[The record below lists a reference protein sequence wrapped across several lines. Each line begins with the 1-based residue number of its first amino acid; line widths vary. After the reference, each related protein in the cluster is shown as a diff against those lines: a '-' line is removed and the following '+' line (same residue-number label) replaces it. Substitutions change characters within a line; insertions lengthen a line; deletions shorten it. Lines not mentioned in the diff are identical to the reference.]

1 MQEKEIDGK
10 AIWSY
15 GNPEAEKVLIQLVGE
30 HEISGIEQEFHAIQD
45 RTSEEFY
52 MIAWRVNNW
61 NDELSP
67 CIVLIRARHT
77 IWAGIRLPDYL
88 LCGHLARRT
97 VLWELQ
103 QPHRQYGF
111 QTFWNICKKI
121 GYKVV

>member
-52 MIAWRVNNW
+52 MIAW
-61 NDELSP
+61 
-67 CIVLIRARHT
+67 
-77 IWAGIRLPDYL
+77 
-88 LCGHLARRT
+88 
-97 VLWELQ
+97 
-103 QPHRQYGF
+103 
-111 QTFWNICKKI
+111 
-121 GYKVV
+121 